1 MLKWQT
7 LCITMCIIKES
18 FFSLLFFFPPLWLL
32 IIYTNWREITM
43 YTITFKLFLNIP
55 FNLSK
60 LYRNNIIILC
70 QSLMMMHSKHFPRRV
85 SKTHVQENRQF
96 NASFSQVMGVSGLC
110 IISDSWLFC
119 AQYKGDNTYILL
131 HGYTIPSFSP
141 LGLIFN
147 VKMMELFIYFKAKV
161 FD

>member
-1 MLKWQT
+1 
-7 LCITMCIIKES
+7 MCIIKES
-18 FFSLLFFFPPLWLL
+18 FFLFFFFFSPTLVADYLHKL
-32 IIYTNWREITM
+32 EEEITM

-70 QSLMMMHSKHFPRRV
+70 QSLMMMHSKHFLRRV

-110 IISDSWLFC
+110 IHPVTHDFFC
-119 AQYKGDNTYILL
+119 AQYKGDNTYICSTDL
-131 HGYTIPSFSP
+131 HHSFFLSS
-141 LGLIFN
+141 
-147 VKMMELFIYFKAKV
+147 
-161 FD
+161 